1 MMKAFNIRTVVVTLF
16 VGGLLLTSCEDEA
29 APKNQDS
36 STPYNQETVTSTTR
50 GEDATVSPINT
61 AELDSMIHNIE
72 NLKKQVGECSNRVDK
87 FENEIKNLK
96 EQESSNKLYLFISL
110 ILGIIS
116 IVIAIVALAK
126 ASKFNKRLDKHGN
139 DIYNLKQSSDSRFA
153 PAPRQNGSDDY
164 YQMKSRLRVLEDE
177 VKALKRTK
185 NTFDD
190 SRVSPYTPKPTPTPI
205 PVVETQKGYF
215 GQPTQA
221 DRGYFKSFLTTR
233 DSEAR
238 FSAEEKNNVANFE
251 PLLNT
256 RAELVTLLRT
266 DAAKLAVDFEC
277 CEGCSLQEANQAK
290 VIKPGVAK
298 FEGNR
303 WYITQKALVALTR

>member
-1 MMKAFNIRTVVVTLF
+1 MKAFNIRTVAITFF

-29 APKNQDS
+29 VPKNQDS
-36 STPYNQETVTSTTR
+36 STPDNQETVTSSTE
-50 GEDATVSPINT
+50 GKDAAVSPINP
-61 AELDSMIHNIE
+61 AELDSMKDNIE
-72 NLKKQVGECSNRVDK
+72 NLKKQVGESSNRADK
-87 FENEIKNLK
+87 SENEIKNLK

-116 IVIAIVALAK
+116 ILIAIVALAI

-153 PAPRQNGSDDY
+153 PIPRQNGSDDY
-164 YQMKSRLRVLEDE
+164 YQMKSRLKILEDE

-185 NTFDD
+185 NTVDEY
-190 SRVSPYTPKPTPTPI
+190 RVSPYTPKPSSTPVS
-205 PVVETQKGYF
+205 VVETQKGYF

-256 RAELVTLLRT
+256 RAELETLLRT
-266 DAAKLAVDFEC
+266 DAAKLAVDF
-277 CEGCSLQEANQAK
+277 EGCSLQEANQAK
-290 VIKPGVAK
+290 VIKPGIAK